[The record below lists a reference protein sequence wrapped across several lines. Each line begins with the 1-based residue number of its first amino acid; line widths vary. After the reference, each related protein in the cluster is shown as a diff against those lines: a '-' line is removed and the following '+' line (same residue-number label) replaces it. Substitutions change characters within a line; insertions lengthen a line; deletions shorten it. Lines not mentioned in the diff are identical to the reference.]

1 MLRGEGVALDA
12 MRIRAFPFGREV
24 FEFIARHANGCSWW
38 SRTGTPRCATL
49 LVNEGDIDPSSLVPV
64 LHYDGLPI
72 TSSFISEAIRERLSS
87 TCEEA
92 GASGYPG
99 RRTEPPPPRRTE
111 ASGTRSMTHIAK
123 PRFQH
128 PLLGAND
135 LGLSRR
141 DYEGSMSTLCAGCG
155 HDSISAAIIQ
165 ACAEMS
171 MPPHMMAKLSGIG
184 CSSKTPN
191 YFLSKSHGFNS
202 VHGRMPS
209 IATGSNLANHEL
221 YYVGVSGDGDTASIG
236 LGQFAHAVRRQ
247 VNMLYLVENNGTY
260 GLTKGQLS
268 ATADVGMRSKTGE
281 INPHDSIDLVSLALQ
296 LGASFVA
303 RGFSGDKDQLVPLI
317 KGGFSHR
324 GFALLDIISPCVTFN
339 NHAESTKSFDYVREH
354 NAVMNRA
361 GLRSAA
367 RGDHR
372 VLRGGGD
379 PGRHPPRRR
388 GRAAAQARRGLR
400 PDGPGGPP
408 STTCRSFRPGA
419 RSRPGSSSWMRM
431 RPISTSAWAPRR
443 RRLNRLG
450 ETELC
455 PGSAKLDAINAR
467 LR

>member
-1 MLRGEGVALDA
+1 
-12 MRIRAFPFGREV
+12 
-24 FEFIARHANGCSWW
+24 
-38 SRTGTPRCATL
+38 
-49 LVNEGDIDPSSLVPV
+49 
-64 LHYDGLPI
+64 
-72 TSSFISEAIRERLSS
+72 
-87 TCEEA
+87 
-92 GASGYPG
+92 
-99 RRTEPPPPRRTE
+99 
-111 ASGTRSMTHIAK
+111 MTHIAK

-128 PLLGAND
+128 PLLGTNE

-141 DYEGSMSTLCAGCG
+141 DYEGTMSTLCAGCG

-247 VNMLYLVENNGTY
+247 VNMLYIVENNGTY

-268 ATADVGMRSKTGE
+268 ATADMGMRSKTGE

-317 KGGFSHR
+317 KAGFAHR

-339 NHAESTKSFDYVREH
+339 NHADSTKSFDYVREH
-354 NAVMNRA
+354 NAIMNRPDFVPHQKEITVSYEA
-361 GLRSAA
+361 GESRDVALHDGGTVRLHKLAEDYDPTDRVAA
-367 RGDHR
+367 LHYVQELQTQGEI
-372 VLRGGGD
+372 
-379 PGRHPPRRR
+379 PT
-388 GRAAAQARRGLR
+388 GLIFLDAEA
-400 PDGPGGPP
+400 PDLHERMGTPEVP
-408 STTCRSFRPGA
+408 ST
-419 RSRPGSSSWMRM
+419 
-431 RPISTSAWAPRR
+431 
-443 RRLNRLG
+443 
-450 ETELC
+450 
-455 PGSAKLDAINAR
+455 GSAKRSSARGARNSKRSTPAFADPGADLTDRTLAPGPGAERNCRPGRAGARTALRGTGAGRVSRHPARPSAPPLRATRQNHSVCRCGAGSGSVLSMDLDQAFPATHVSDRAR
-467 LR
+467 KDVGALRP